1 MKALFAL
8 SLLTASVSYGQL
20 SYPPAAGTQ
29 GSTAIHKDSNVF
41 TGWATDVEVVRGYVQ
56 ISDPT
61 MTHNGSNL
69 ASYGVPSDAL
79 GMPDNS
85 VVSLGDA
92 GTAVVTFATAITNGE
107 GFDFAVFEN
116 GSDTF
121 LELAFVEVS
130 SNGVDFFRFPSHSET
145 QTETAIG
152 GFGELDARNLNN
164 LAGKYRADYG
174 TPFDISDLPDNALLN
189 KNHITHIKLV
199 DAIGTIEPEYAT
211 MDSFGNMIQDPYPTP
226 FYSGGFDLAGVGVI
240 HSTTLA
246 VDTYQKNR
254 FALYP
259 NPAKD
264 ILTIDTGDTTP
275 ADVVL
280 YDMAGRQVLQKN
292 ITGVETI
299 DISSCKQGV
308 YLVEISSVNQKA
320 VMRVV
325 IN

>member
-20 SYPPAAGTQ
+20 SYPPNADTQ
-29 GSTAIHKDSNVF
+29 GTTAIHKDSNVF
-41 TGWATDVEVVRGYVQ
+41 TGWATGINVVRGYVQ

-61 MTHNGSNL
+61 ISHNGSNF
-69 ASYGVPSDAL
+69 ASYGIPEDAL
-79 GMPDNS
+79 GAPDNG

-92 GTAVVTFATAITNGE
+92 GTAVLTFATAITNGD

-116 GSDTF
+116 GSNTF

-130 SNGVDFFRFPSHSET
+130 SNGTDFFRFPSHSET
-145 QTETAIG
+145 QTQTAIG

-189 KNHITHIKLV
+189 KNYITHIKLV
-199 DAIGTIEPEYAT
+199 DAIGTIEPAYAAY
-211 MDSFGNMIQDPYPTP
+211 DSFGNMIQDPYPTP
-226 FYSGGFDLAGVGVI
+226 FYSGGFDLAGVGII
-240 HSTTLA
+240 HSTALGVNTVA
-246 VDTYQKNR
+246 KNK
-254 FALYP
+254 FVVYP

-264 ILTIDTGDTTP
+264 ILTIDTGDAMSAT
-275 ADVVL
+275 VVL
-280 YDMAGRQVLQKN
+280 YDMSGRIVLQKN
-292 ITGVETI
+292 ITGIEAI

-308 YLVEISSVNQKA
+308 YLADISSVSQKA
-320 VMRVV
+320 IMRVV